1 MIDRN
6 YKKKLKSLL
15 IHLKTD
21 IKIRYQNK
29 RGSELV
35 LDYVQLMYYKCH
47 KINFNLDESYIDYP
61 DWVKNRKTTI
71 NPINKK
77 DNKCFQFAVTDAS
90 NYEEIKKIH
99 KE

>member
-1 MIDRN
+1 M
-6 YKKKLKSLL
+6 

-35 LDYVQLMYYKCH
+35 LDYVQFMYYKCH
-47 KINFNLDESYIDYP
+47 KINFNGDGSYIDYP

-77 DNKCFQFAVTDAS
+77 DNKCFQFAVIDAS
-90 NYEEIKKIH
+90 NYEEIQKIH